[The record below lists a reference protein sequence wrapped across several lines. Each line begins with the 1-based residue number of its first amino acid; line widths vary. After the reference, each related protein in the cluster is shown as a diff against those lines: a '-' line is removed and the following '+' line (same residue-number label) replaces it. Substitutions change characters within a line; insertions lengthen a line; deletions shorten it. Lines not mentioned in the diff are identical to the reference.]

1 MQADSVMSVNRFVSV
16 TNKQANKLPEKD
28 KVQKIEKEIQEVE
41 EKKKKQKQKKKQ
53 KKRNLELKGSR
64 CCNEE

>member
-1 MQADSVMSVNRFVSV
+1 MQVDTVMSVNRLVSV
-16 TNKQANKLPEKD
+16 ANKLPEKD
-28 KVQKIEKEIQEVE
+28 KVQKTEKEIQEVE
-41 EKKKKQKQKKKQ
+41 EKKKKQKQKKQ

>member
-1 MQADSVMSVNRFVSV
+1 MSVNRFVSV

-41 EKKKKQKQKKKQ
+41 EKKKKQKQKK
-53 KKRNLELKGSR
+53 RNLELKGSR